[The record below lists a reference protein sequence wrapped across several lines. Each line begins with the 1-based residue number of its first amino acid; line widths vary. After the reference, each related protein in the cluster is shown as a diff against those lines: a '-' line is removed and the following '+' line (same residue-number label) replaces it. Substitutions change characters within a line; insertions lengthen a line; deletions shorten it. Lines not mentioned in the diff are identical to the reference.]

1 MNPNFDQ
8 HTYFVS
14 TLHGNGERPDIS
26 PNFKYL
32 EESDVVYCKQK
43 IAVKLLQ
50 LNFARDK
57 IIQSIRND
65 RATTGHA
72 RRCLQARGDRLGN
85 DIRTLEIK
93 FDDLSTPNFPICKF
107 AIKIQVQQF
116 VLPAGITVYL
126 KKLSKKG
133 KSSRTP
139 VGPDLLAEATGG
151 IPPIPRVTEEIK
163 WRPTGETEANT
174 SVFDRV
180 DEFIQLPIND
190 IIQRLR
196 EEQRTGTPDLRHRA
210 RSLDQLWRRDLSPDF
225 DWNSYSEEL
234 NEATGFRG

>member
-65 RATTGHA
+65 RATTDHA
-72 RRCLQARGDRLGN
+72 RRCLQARGTD
-85 DIRTLEIK
+85 
-93 FDDLSTPNFPICKF
+93 
-107 AIKIQVQQF
+107 
-116 VLPAGITVYL
+116 
-126 KKLSKKG
+126 
-133 KSSRTP
+133 
-139 VGPDLLAEATGG
+139 
-151 IPPIPRVTEEIK
+151 
-163 WRPTGETEANT
+163 
-174 SVFDRV
+174 
-180 DEFIQLPIND
+180 
-190 IIQRLR
+190 
-196 EEQRTGTPDLRHRA
+196 
-210 RSLDQLWRRDLSPDF
+210 
-225 DWNSYSEEL
+225 
-234 NEATGFRG
+234 